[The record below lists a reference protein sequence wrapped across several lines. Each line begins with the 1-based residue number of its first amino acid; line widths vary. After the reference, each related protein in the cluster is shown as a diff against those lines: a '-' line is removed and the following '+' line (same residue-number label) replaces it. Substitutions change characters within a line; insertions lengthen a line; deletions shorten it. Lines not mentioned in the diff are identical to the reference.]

1 MIHHTI
7 VPSQTKASLKAQQG
21 PRELRAC
28 QAGASVRAL
37 WALVSGDRPY
47 SQAPLLNAP
56 WVGGSPTLSPRL
68 LVCQLGIKVALASQG
83 CCEAG
88 MHSKGPL
95 HRGLDEQDQLYQ

>member
-1 MIHHTI
+1 MRRARRTSGLLLEAGLRLR
-7 VPSQTKASLKAQQG
+7 VGPGLWGQTLQPGSLAQC
-21 PRELRAC
+21 P
-28 QAGASVRAL
+28 
-37 WALVSGDRPY
+37 
-47 SQAPLLNAP
+47 
-56 WVGGSPTLSPRL
+56 VGGWLTHSGPRL